1 MTWSK
6 ITSEVEV
13 PGIRQLRRTSSPV
26 ALKVPYQCRPRRWGF
41 LKIAQPIGSLGQSE
55 LVKSMTIK
63 CSTSSP
69 TNLLAS
75 CFKSRESGPALK
87 SAEVSY

>member
-13 PGIRQLRRTSSPV
+13 LATRQLRRTSLPV
-26 ALKVPYQCRPRRWGF
+26 ALRVPYQCRLHRWGF
-41 LKIAQPIGSLGQSE
+41 LIIAQPIGSPGQSE

-69 TNLLAS
+69 TNQLAS
-75 CFKSRESGPALK
+75 CFKSQESGPALK
-87 SAEVSY
+87 SELVSY